1 MGERHVEDLY
11 SAAYDGELSEAER
24 RRYDAH
30 VGGCERCAAGY
41 EEFRAAVDAV
51 RGLPA
56 ARMPVR
62 VVLPTTPPVAE
73 GRSWWAAGLSRLRV
87 PVLSPGTGGAALAL
101 AGIAAVFLVVHTHQG
116 GTTGAGSVAGRPA
129 LAPGALTQLHSVAGS
144 GPMSSLADLTSC
156 PKPLA
161 VTSAQPGALSGGN
174 PAGFANRA
182 VVGNEQRP
190 GEQLILATTSSHYT
204 PGQQILVFAALTTSG
219 GKHTVVIPCVA
230 LQPAVMYGAAAP
242 ALVPKSASVGATGGG
257 ANGNYAGAGSSAPG
271 GPAQDR
277 AATNSY
283 DYFLGGVPLAI
294 ALPTAQSV
302 AGTLPVQVLTI
313 PADTVRGS
321 TLRLV
326 AIVPTGVPAA
336 SDTPTLEAVLT
347 IEVS

>member
-1 MGERHVEDLY
+1 MGERHIEDLY

-62 VVLPTTPPVAE
+62 VVLPATPPVAE
-73 GRSWWAAGLSRLRV
+73 GRPWWAAGLSRLRV
-87 PVLSPGTGGAALAL
+87 PVLLSPGTGGAMLAL

-116 GTTGAGSVAGRPA
+116 GTTGAGSLAGSPP
-129 LAPGALTQLHSVAGS
+129 LAPGALTQLHSLDRSNGH
-144 GPMSSLADLTSC
+144 LADLTSC

-190 GEQLILATTSSHYT
+190 GEQLLLATTSSHYT

-230 LQPAVMYGAAAP
+230 LQATVTYGAAAP
-242 ALVPKSASVGATGGG
+242 KAAELGAGATGGG
-257 ANGNYAGAGSSAPG
+257 ANRNNGAAGSTVAG
-271 GPAQDR
+271 GANQKI
-277 AATNSY
+277 TFNSF
-283 DYFLGGVPLAI
+283 DDMLGGAPLAI

-326 AIVPTGVPAA
+326 AIIPSGVPAA
-336 SDTPTLEAVLT
+336 SDTPILEAVLT
-347 IEVS
+347 IDVS

>member
-62 VVLPTTPPVAE
+62 VVLPATPPVAE
-73 GRSWWAAGLSRLRV
+73 GRAWWAAGLSRLRV
-87 PVLSPGTGGAALAL
+87 PVLSPGTGGAVLAL

-116 GTTGAGSVAGRPA
+116 TTTGAGSSAEKQA
-129 LAPGALTQLHSVAGS
+129 LLAPGALTQLHSLDRS
-144 GPMSSLADLTSC
+144 TWLLADLASC

-230 LQPAVMYGAAAP
+230 LQPTVTYGAEAAPNAP
-242 ALVPKSASVGATGGG
+242 ALGSTTGGG
-257 ANGNYAGAGSSAPG
+257 TAAGSNAGGAGAPAAALAPK
-271 GPAQDR
+271 AITFNEFDT
-277 AATNSY
+277 A
-283 DYFLGGVPLAI
+283 LGGVPLAI

-326 AIVPTGVPAA
+326 AIVPSGVPAA